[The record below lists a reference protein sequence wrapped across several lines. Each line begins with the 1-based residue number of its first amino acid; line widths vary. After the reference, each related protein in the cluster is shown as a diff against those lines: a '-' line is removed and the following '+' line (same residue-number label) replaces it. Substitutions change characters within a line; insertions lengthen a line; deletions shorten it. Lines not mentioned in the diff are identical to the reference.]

1 MSPSSI
7 PDPAFDTEHTEEDF
21 ANATQRYHTA
31 RDELLT
37 DPATKATYDQTT
49 AEITAHLEAKEA
61 TLAQVRRAIGLT
73 QTQIAATLGM
83 SQGDVSKL
91 ERRDN
96 LHLATL
102 ARFIEATGGR
112 LRICASYGDTEVT
125 LRLGDLTSMHSDEGS
140 PST

>member
-7 PDPAFDTEHTEEDF
+7 PDPAFDVEHPPEDF
-21 ANATQRYHTA
+21 ANTGQRYRKA
-31 RDELLT
+31 RGQLLT
-37 DPATKATYDQTT
+37 DPGAKAAYDRTT

-125 LRLGDLTSMHSDEGS
+125 LRLGDLTSMHDDEGS
-140 PST
+140 LST